1 MHDLVILRSHW
12 YIYILYYI
20 ILYYRYIQIHMYV
33 AAFLSKTEKQTAF
46 PIKTVHDTG
55 NNYNLRPP
63 TIKGC
68 KLSRKRW
75 EGNCYRHLYRVLFN
89 GKAGIFSSWNIFF
102 SKSICIFRVYSRNWT
117 YVWFFKKRTKYLR
130 IWAKMYKTWKY
141 F

>member
-1 MHDLVILRSHW
+1 
-12 YIYILYYI
+12 
-20 ILYYRYIQIHMYV
+20 MYV

-55 NNYNLRPP
+55 NNYNLKPP

-89 GKAGIFSSWNIFF
+89 GKAGIFLPETSFFQSQFVYSGSILETGHTCDF
-102 SKSICIFRVYSRNWT
+102 SKKGQNI
-117 YVWFFKKRTKYLR
+117 
-130 IWAKMYKTWKY
+130 
-141 F
+141 